1 MTRKIFDGAKVRDMT
16 TKEEADLMALL
27 AASNKDTEVPAT
39 ITRLQFFKQ
48 VWKMGVINAQAA
60 KDAIA
65 RKGLPTQFNTFLA
78 ALPAADRDSAEMDL
92 LAADTFH
99 RNNPLVGAIQQAN
112 SWTDQQVD
120 QLWTEAAKL

>member
-1 MTRKIFDGAKVRDMT
+1 MARKTFDGVKVRDMT
-16 TKEEADLMALL
+16 PKEEAEFN
-27 AASNKDTEVPAT
+27 AAVAAGLKEMVVPVT

-48 VWKMGVINAQAA
+48 VWKMGTINAQAA

-65 RKGLPTQFNTFLA
+65 KKALPTQFNTFLA

-99 RNNPLVGAIQQAN
+99 RDNPLVGAIQQAN

-120 QLWTEAAKL
+120 QLWIEAAKL